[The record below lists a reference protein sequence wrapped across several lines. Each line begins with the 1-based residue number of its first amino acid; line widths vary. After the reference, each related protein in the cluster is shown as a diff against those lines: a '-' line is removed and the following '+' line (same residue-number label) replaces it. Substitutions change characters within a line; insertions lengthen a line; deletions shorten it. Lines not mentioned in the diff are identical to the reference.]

1 MLADHKTRV
10 SELLAQAKDKKQAAD
25 ALGELAQLAAKAELE
40 SVLVTAL
47 PQVIEAIGDKQKTTQ
62 AAATQVRRGE
72 GLGPL
77 ERRVWRMERV
87 TRGMAGSDATGG
99 GLLEKQRRAGSAAGV
114 AAARCSRRSCL
125 ACRRGARCTCCRA

>member
-10 SELLAQAKDKKQAAD
+10 SELLAKAKDKKQAAD

-62 AAATQVRRGE
+62 AAATAKSPRTEVH
-72 GLGPL
+72 
-77 ERRVWRMERV
+77 
-87 TRGMAGSDATGG
+87 
-99 GLLEKQRRAGSAAGV
+99 
-114 AAARCSRRSCL
+114 CS
-125 ACRRGARCTCCRA
+125 ACRFLASEIRNRTGVQSSTQLVWSSHSTLVAIQYSIGILFWHLRS

>member
-10 SELLAQAKDKKQAAD
+10 SELLAKAKDKKQAAD

-62 AAATQVRRGE
+62 AAATQVRRCE
-72 GLGPL
+72 GPEWRGRRGSLGRGVVVWP
-77 ERRVWRMERV
+77 RRAWLV
-87 TRGMAGSDATGG
+87 TRRT
-99 GLLEKQRRAGSAAGV
+99 Q
-114 AAARCSRRSCL
+114 
-125 ACRRGARCTCCRA
+125 

>member
-47 PQVIEAIGDKQKTTQ
+47 PQIIEAIGDKQKPTQ
-62 AAATQVRRGE
+62 AAATQVRRRE
-72 GLGPL
+72 GP
-77 ERRVWRMERV
+77 ERRGER
-87 TRGMAGSDATGG
+87 RGLVRGPRWAT
-99 GLLEKQRRAGSAAGV
+99 RRAWRAE
-114 AAARCSRRSCL
+114 RL
-125 ACRRGARCTCCRA
+125 A